1 MKEFSDSTGRIWNIS
16 INFGTLLAVR
26 ERLEIDLLQPEQ
38 GNPPLMTRLGT
49 DEMLLGEVIFTLL
62 SKQMEERKLTPED
75 VYESFT
81 GEVILK
87 SQTAFYEEMINFFQG
102 RGRMDRAR
110 MVEKQMEM
118 ITKAVQAATDKVE
131 SFDIDKMIDGVMSG
145 SLPGASES
153 NSTD

>member
-1 MKEFSDSTGRIWNIS
+1 MKEFSDATGRIWNIS

-62 SKQMEERKLTPED
+62 SKQMEERKLTAAD

-118 ITKAVQAATDKVE
+118 ITKAVKVATDKVE
-131 SFDIDKMIDGVMSG
+131 SFDIDKMIDGAMSG
-145 SLPGASES
+145 SLPDASAS
-153 NSTD
+153 NSTG